1 MSVKE
6 YSLMFF
12 KFSEYVSSLVS
23 SSRDKMS
30 RFVTGI
36 SENLEKECWV
46 AMLHDNMELYR
57 LMLLTKQV
65 EEIRRRKN
73 GREGKKP
80 RPRIRLVL
88 ALVGVRLK
96 SRTGPS
102 SRRGTNT
109 LSNPTPFKKAN
120 GKGDKYRPKKGND
133 RNAQRD

>member
-36 SENLEKECWV
+36 SENLKKECWV
-46 AMLHDNMELYR
+46 AMLHDNMDLDR
-57 LMLLTKQV
+57 LMVLTKEV

-88 ALVGVRLK
+88 ALVRVHLEYRIDL
-96 SRTGPS
+96 S
-102 SRRGTNT
+102 SRREIKT
-109 LSNPTPFKKAN
+109 
-120 GKGDKYRPKKGND
+120 
-133 RNAQRD
+133 

>member
-36 SENLEKECWV
+36 SENLKKECWV
-46 AMLHDNMELYR
+46 AMLHDNMDLDR
-57 LMLLTKQV
+57 LMVHTQQV
-65 EEIRRRKN
+65 EESIRRKR

-80 RPRIRLVL
+80 RTSDQD
-88 ALVGVRLK
+88 G
-96 SRTGPS
+96 SSTGRSLFGLQERPKFNKGHQHS
-102 SRRGTNT
+102 G
-109 LSNPTPFKKAN
+109 NPTPSKNTNA
-120 GKGDKYRPKKGND
+120 KGNKS
-133 RNAQRD
+133 